1 MRSAERVFD
10 LYEHFADVQEPLSLS
25 ELARGLSM
33 PVSTCFNLVRAFER
47 RGFLY
52 SADARRGLYP
62 TKRMLQLGL
71 ILAQNDPLGPV
82 VTERLL
88 KLRDETG
95 ETVVMSKRRDDHV
108 VLLEVQESVHAIR
121 YSARVGEVRPV
132 EANSM
137 GKALLSLMPQ
147 EELEAFVE
155 GLKFKSLTKRTMRSA
170 QEYLADIEASR
181 IRGWF
186 LNDGES
192 SAELIA
198 MAAPV
203 RINSEEFAVAVAGPR
218 SRLELKMD
226 QCAAGLLE
234 TCQAIQASK
243 NG

>member
-1 MRSAERVFD
+1 MKSAERVFD

-33 PVSTCFNLVRAFER
+33 PVSTCFNLVKAFER

-62 TKRMLQLGL
+62 TKRMLQLTR

-88 KLRDETG
+88 ELRDRTG
-95 ETVVMSKRRDDHV
+95 ETVVMAKRKHDQV
-108 VLLEVQESVHAIR
+108 VLLEVQESPHAIR
-121 YSARVGEVRPV
+121 YSVRVGEVRPV

-147 EELEAFVE
+147 KELEAFVG
-155 GLKFKSLTKRTMRSA
+155 GLKFKSLTERTMRTA
-170 QEYLADIEASR
+170 REYLADIEASR
-181 IRGWF
+181 KRGWF

-192 SAELIA
+192 TAELIA
-198 MAAPV
+198 MAVPV
-203 RINSEEFAVAVAGPR
+203 KINSEEFAVGVAGPR
-218 SRLELKMD
+218 NRLELKME

-234 TCQAIQASK
+234 TCSAIQS
-243 NG
+243 